1 MAKPNVAEKTVNT
14 VLELTGKFTLGF
26 IKAVTGKGSATKEK
40 NLSFG
45 GKAKVKKDGKD
56 TASKIKPL
64 KQGNELL
71 DMLMKIYNF
80 MNKNFEEDK
89 LHREKLDNF
98 KEEAKI
104 EADKRHKALLAQIAL
119 LMKEQKGGESAEKLE
134 SETGLGLGGI
144 IGSILDAL
152 GGARVAM
159 TALSMLGGFVASPL
173 GVALIAALAAGTVGA
188 WMIKQIAGDPQ
199 AALEGK
205 GGIGMAVA
213 GLGSEG
219 QLPSYDEEQ
228 ANKDLTKKAE
238 AVDKKGLKQATLPEL
253 EAKLQQQME
262 FGNAKSPAVAELKK
276 EIELR
281 KSEQSSEAPATPSAS
296 PATAAATSAPAS
308 SQVSTASSLSPGETA
323 MPAAAAPASAKLNA
337 VQSENNTAKVNAL
350 TEPSSSTINNV
361 SSSTALQKPAPQQR
375 VKIPPVRN
383 LEESFQKMITYST
396 RVV

>member
-89 LHREKLDNF
+89 LHREKLNNF

-119 LMKEQKGGESAEKLE
+119 LMKEQKGGEVTAEKEQE
-134 SETGLGLGGI
+134 SGNILDSIFGAVGGISTLLNIAKFFVATPLGIAILGATTLFALLATDKNAEATNQGIQTAGDVSKQAASVTEAAADLIGGRKNRLLSERPSSKKSYFNPKKDAELQAKYLQEIGFDETTGLTQAEKDAGYT
-144 IGSILDAL
+144 SIDED
-152 GGARVAM
+152 
-159 TALSMLGGFVASPL
+159 FNP
-173 GVALIAALAAGTVGA
+173 
-188 WMIKQIAGDPQ
+188 IK
-199 AALEGK
+199 
-205 GGIGMAVA
+205 V
-213 GLGSEG
+213 
-219 QLPSYDEEQ
+219 
-228 ANKDLTKKAE
+228 
-238 AVDKKGLKQATLPEL
+238 
-253 EAKLQQQME
+253 
-262 FGNAKSPAVAELKK
+262 KSPTTE
-276 EIELR
+276 
-281 KSEQSSEAPATPSAS
+281 SSGAPTTPSAS

-375 VKIPPVRN
+375 VRIPSVRN

>member
-14 VLELTGKFTLGF
+14 ALELTGKFTLGF
-26 IKAVTGKGSATKEK
+26 LKAVTGKGSATKEK
-40 NLSFG
+40 NLSFD

-119 LMKEQKGGESAEKLE
+119 LMKEQKGGESAEKEKE
-134 SETGLGLGGI
+134 SGNILDSIFAAVGGISTLLNIAKFFVATPLGAAILGATTLFALLASDKNAEATNQGIQTAGNISKQAASVTEAAADLIGGRKNRLLSERPSSKKSYFNPKKDAELQAKYLQEIGFDETTGLTQAEKDAGYT
-144 IGSILDAL
+144 SIDEDLN
-152 GGARVAM
+152 
-159 TALSMLGGFVASPL
+159 P
-173 GVALIAALAAGTVGA
+173 
-188 WMIKQIAGDPQ
+188 IK
-199 AALEGK
+199 
-205 GGIGMAVA
+205 V
-213 GLGSEG
+213 
-219 QLPSYDEEQ
+219 
-228 ANKDLTKKAE
+228 KA
-238 AVDKKGLKQATLPEL
+238 T
-253 EAKLQQQME
+253 
-262 FGNAKSPAVAELKK
+262 ST
-276 EIELR
+276 
-281 KSEQSSEAPATPSAS
+281 QSSDSSAS
-296 PATAAATSAPAS
+296 TPAAATPAASAAPAPT
-308 SQVSTASSLSPGETA
+308 SQVPTSSSLSPGETA
-323 MPAAAAPASAKLNA
+323 MPAAATPASAKLNA

-350 TEPSSSTINNV
+350 TEPSTSTTNNV
-361 SSSTALQKPAPQQR
+361 SASASAQKPAPQQR
-375 VKIPPVRN
+375 TKIPPVRN

>member
-26 IKAVTGKGSATKEK
+26 LKAVTGKGSATKEK
-40 NLSFG
+40 NLSFD

-119 LMKEQKGGESAEKLE
+119 LMKEQKGGESAEKEKE
-134 SETGLGLGGI
+134 SGNILDSIFAAVGGISTLLNIAKFFVATPLGAAILGATTLFALLASDKNAEATNQGIQTAGNISKQAASVTEAAADLIGGRKNRLLSERPSSKKSYFNPKKDAELQAKYLQEIGFDETTGLTQAEKDAGYT
-144 IGSILDAL
+144 SIDEDLN
-152 GGARVAM
+152 
-159 TALSMLGGFVASPL
+159 P
-173 GVALIAALAAGTVGA
+173 
-188 WMIKQIAGDPQ
+188 IK
-199 AALEGK
+199 
-205 GGIGMAVA
+205 V
-213 GLGSEG
+213 
-219 QLPSYDEEQ
+219 
-228 ANKDLTKKAE
+228 KA
-238 AVDKKGLKQATLPEL
+238 T
-253 EAKLQQQME
+253 
-262 FGNAKSPAVAELKK
+262 ST
-276 EIELR
+276 
-281 KSEQSSEAPATPSAS
+281 QSSDSSAS
-296 PATAAATSAPAS
+296 TPAAATPAASAAPAPT
-308 SQVSTASSLSPGETA
+308 SQVPTSSSLSPGETA
-323 MPAAAAPASAKLNA
+323 MPAAATPASAKLNA

-350 TEPSSSTINNV
+350 TEPSTSTTNNV
-361 SSSTALQKPAPQQR
+361 SASASAQKPAPQQR
-375 VKIPPVRN
+375 TKIPPVRN

>member
-119 LMKEQKGGESAEKLE
+119 LMKEQKGGEVTAEKEQE
-134 SETGLGLGGI
+134 SGNILDSIFGAVGGISTLLNIAKFFVATPLGAAILGATTLFALLATDKNAEATNKGIQTAGDVSKQAASVTEAAADLIGGRKNRLLSERPSSKKSYFSPKKDAELQAKYLQEIGFDETTGLTQAEKDAGYT
-144 IGSILDAL
+144 SIDED
-152 GGARVAM
+152 
-159 TALSMLGGFVASPL
+159 FNP
-173 GVALIAALAAGTVGA
+173 
-188 WMIKQIAGDPQ
+188 IK
-199 AALEGK
+199 
-205 GGIGMAVA
+205 V
-213 GLGSEG
+213 
-219 QLPSYDEEQ
+219 
-228 ANKDLTKKAE
+228 
-238 AVDKKGLKQATLPEL
+238 
-253 EAKLQQQME
+253 
-262 FGNAKSPAVAELKK
+262 KSPTTE
-276 EIELR
+276 
-281 KSEQSSEAPATPSAS
+281 SSGAPTTPSAS

-308 SQVSTASSLSPGETA
+308 SQASTASSLSPGETA

-361 SSSTALQKPAPQQR
+361 SSSTALQKTAPQQR
-375 VKIPPVRN
+375 VRIPSVRN